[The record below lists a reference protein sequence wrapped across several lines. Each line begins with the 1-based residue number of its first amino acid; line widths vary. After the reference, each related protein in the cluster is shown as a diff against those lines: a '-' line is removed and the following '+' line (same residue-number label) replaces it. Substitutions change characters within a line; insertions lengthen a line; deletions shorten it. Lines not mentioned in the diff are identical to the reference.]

1 MPITAAWA
9 GSPSDALK
17 ARTRCCRRPA
27 RWSGRSKKMGI
38 CLRYHWRRGFRSDSQ
53 RADVTYRSTTGGGD
67 MRETK
72 QRLRQRGS
80 LALAR
85 AASAAVLITLSAGL
99 VGVAGAADSV
109 IPSEIRVLVDS
120 PDRSQADRDTDK
132 RRHPAELLS
141 FSGVKPGMSVLDIGS
156 GKGYGAELMAR
167 AVGPNG
173 SVIAQNDPIIFEK
186 FMKGQW
192 DPRFGTPVMKNVKT
206 VVRAIDDPVPPG
218 SGPFDL
224 IMFVYMY
231 HDTVWMGRD
240 RKAMNKALYKALK
253 PGGHLIVVDHAG
265 NPGTGT
271 TQTDSLHRIEESAVK
286 AELEAA
292 GFKLED
298 EAGFL
303 ANP

>member
-1 MPITAAWA
+1 
-9 GSPSDALK
+9 
-17 ARTRCCRRPA
+17 
-27 RWSGRSKKMGI
+27 
-38 CLRYHWRRGFRSDSQ
+38 
-53 RADVTYRSTTGGGD
+53 
-67 MRETK
+67 MRQTK
-72 QRLRQRGS
+72 QMLKQRGGI
-80 LALAR
+80 ALVR
-85 AASAAVLITLSAGL
+85 GASAALLIVLSTGF
-99 VGVAGAADSV
+99 VGAAGAADSV
-109 IPSEIRVLVDS
+109 IPSEIRAVVDS

-132 RRHPAELLS
+132 RSHPAELLA
-141 FSGVKPGMSVLDIGS
+141 FSGVKPGMSVLDVGS

-173 SVIAQNDPIIFEK
+173 SVVAQNDPIVFEK

-192 DPRFGTPVMKNVKT
+192 DPRFATPVMKNVKT

-240 RKAMNKALYKALK
+240 RKAMNKALYQALK
-253 PGGHLIVVDHAG
+253 PGGHLVLVDHAG

-271 TQTDSLHRIEESAVK
+271 TQTDSVHRIEENVVK

-303 ANP
+303 SNPTDPRDTPFFKATEPVDGFVLRYGKR